1 MSSPAARPP
10 AAGRADPAAA
20 PLILLLSAAHPPDDM
35 RVVRKEGAALAA
47 AGWRVLHLCPGPG
60 GPLPPVAGVAI
71 ETVAARGRLARL
83 PLLYRRAMALRP
95 AAVHA
100 SEPDAWAVARAV
112 AARSGARAVLDVH
125 EHYPS
130 RLDGRLPPALR
141 PLGRRGLRLA
151 LRGLA
156 RGADAVVLA
165 KEGLAADF
173 PGARRRVEVRNHA
186 LVPADLPRRA
196 HRPGPLTL
204 LHLGAFGVK
213 RGWPQLLAALALA
226 PPATRL
232 LVIGRFTDGS
242 EDAFRAEAARLGLA
256 ARIEIAG
263 WMPAEAALA
272 RAARE
277 ADVNLVLFQPG
288 EENHRLALPHKLF
301 DGMAI
306 GLPAIAPD
314 FAAEVA
320 AIMRE
325 SGAGLLVDV
334 TDPAAIAAAIAALS
348 DPVRR
353 AALGAAAAEAA
364 RGRWGW
370 PAEAARLVALYREL
384 LGPATLGFSD
394 AAGTG

>member
-1 MSSPAARPP
+1 M
-10 AAGRADPAAA
+10 
-20 PLILLLSAAHPPDDM
+20 ILLLSAAHPPDDM

-47 AGWRVLHLCPGPG
+47 AGWPVLHLCPGPG

-71 ETVAARGRLARL
+71 ETVAGRGRLARL
-83 PLLYRRAMALRP
+83 PALFRRAVALRP

-100 SEPDAWAVARAV
+100 SEPDAWALARAV
-112 AARSGARAVLDVH
+112 AARTGARAVLDVH

-130 RLDGRLPPALR
+130 RLDARLPRALR
-141 PLGRRGLRLA
+141 PAGRAALGLM

-156 RGADAVVLA
+156 RGADALVLA
-165 KEGLAADF
+165 KDGLAGDF
-173 PGARRRVEVRNHA
+173 PARVRQVAVRNHA
-186 LVPADLPRRA
+186 LVPEGLPRRA
-196 HRPGPLTL
+196 HAPGPLTL

-226 PPATRL
+226 PAGTRL

-242 EDAFRAEAARLGLA
+242 EAAFRAEAARLGLDS
-256 ARIEIAG
+256 RIELVG

-272 RAARE
+272 RAAAG

-306 GLPAIAPD
+306 GLPALAPD
-314 FAAEVA
+314 FAEGVA
-320 AIMRE
+320 GILRD

-334 TDPAAIAAAIAALS
+334 TDPRAIAAGIAALA
-348 DPVRR
+348 DPERR
-353 AALGAAAAEAA
+353 AAMGEAGWRAA
-364 RGRWGW
+364 RGAWGW
-370 PAEAARLVALYREL
+370 PGEAARLVALYREL
-384 LGPATLGFSD
+384 LG
-394 AAGTG
+394 